1 LSNNFV
7 ISGDGSLCYFYFLDY
22 TFIIDY
28 IKSKLP
34 SCHSALDA
42 EFVSKEINMSL
53 DSIALEAMRKE
64 LLDKFKEGKII
75 SLIQTKK
82 YKIIIEIKPDKV
94 LNSNDINI
102 KRETFYFHLSI
113 DPSLS
118 EIYFTESK
126 KKQKTISSPFLNLLQ
141 NQLRGGKI
149 LNIEHPNFDRIL
161 HFIIKPYQKFGKLQN
176 KILVIEFMGKH
187 GNMILLKEDK
197 TIETAIKL
205 IDFNINRYREIMPGK
220 LYIPP
225 PSQNKIDPLNINR
238 EGFLNIFTLSTENR
252 DLTLRKLIQNSFIG
266 ISPQSVKEVILQ
278 ANLSPE
284 KNVSET
290 SGVDL
295 KMLWTSFNKIVTNI
309 KNFNFQP
316 SLFLD
321 PISKKIKAWSII
333 DSVQFPKYHKRS
345 FNEAN
350 SCQESL
356 FTELEKEQET
366 LSMQNKLDQIIRKNM
381 LKINNKIKDY
391 QKKLEEVKNCEKY
404 KISGELIK
412 ANLSGIKRGDREI
425 TAIDYYSPRQ
435 ENITIPLNDKL
446 TPLENARL
454 YFKKYRKIKDSFQI
468 ILEQSKNYKLKLAQ
482 LTEFQKLYEQESNS
496 LPNLLKIYNNLRKL
510 GWAKKTAAPLKR
522 LKKEKNRLVSTKY
535 ISKEGWEIYVGKNNL
550 QNDFLTFKLA
560 SGNDTWLHAKNI
572 QGSHII
578 IKNKGTKQSLPLD
591 TLIQAAN
598 LAAYF
603 SKAKKDNKVLVDYT
617 LKKHVKKPK
626 NAKPGMVIYSHE
638 KGLWIKV
645 DPEEIRSMKKVSQK

>member
-1 LSNNFV
+1 
-7 ISGDGSLCYFYFLDY
+7 
-22 TFIIDY
+22 
-28 IKSKLP
+28 
-34 SCHSALDA
+34 
-42 EFVSKEINMSL
+42 MSL
-53 DSIALEAMRKE
+53 DSITLAAMREE

-82 YKIIIEIKPDKV
+82 YKIIIEIKPDKP
-94 LNSNDINI
+94 LTSNDLNKKSEI
-102 KRETFYFHLSI
+102 FYIHISL
-113 DPSLS
+113 DPSFP
-118 EIYFTESK
+118 EIYFTELENR
-126 KKQKTISSPFLNLLQ
+126 QKTISSPFLTLLQ
-141 NQLRGGKI
+141 NQLKGGKI
-149 LNIEHPNFDRIL
+149 LDIEHPNFDRIL
-161 HFIIKPYQKFGKLQN
+161 HFIIRPYQKFGKLQN
-176 KILVIEFMGKH
+176 KTLVVEFMGKH

-225 PSQNKIDPLNINR
+225 PSQNKINPLNINR
-238 EGFLNIFTLSTENR
+238 EGFFNIFNSLSAENK
-252 DLTLRKLIQNSFIG
+252 DLTLRKLIQDSFIG
-266 ISPQSVKEVILQ
+266 ISPQSAKEVVLQ

-290 SGVDL
+290 SKADL
-295 KMLWTSFNKIVTNI
+295 EMLWTSFNRIVTNI
-309 KNFNFQP
+309 KNHNFQP
-316 SLFLD
+316 ALFLD
-321 PISKKIKAWSII
+321 PLSKKIKAWSII
-333 DSVQFPKYHKRS
+333 DSVQFPKYHKRT

-350 SCQESL
+350 SCLESF
-356 FTELEKEQET
+356 FTELEKEREI

-381 LKINNKIKDY
+381 LKINNKISDC

-412 ANLSGIKRGDREI
+412 ANLSSIKRGDREI
-425 TAIDYYSPRQ
+425 TAINYYSPLL
-435 ENITIPLNDKL
+435 ENITIPLNEKL

-454 YFKKYRKIKDSFQI
+454 YFKKYRKTKDSFQI
-468 ILEQSKNYKLKLAQ
+468 IFEQLKSHQLKLDQ
-482 LTEFQKLYEQESNS
+482 LTELQRLYEQQINS
-496 LPNLLKIYNNLRKL
+496 LPNLLKTYNNLTKL
-510 GWAKKTAAPLKR
+510 GWAKKTTAPLKKP
-522 LKKEKNRLVSTKY
+522 KKEKNRLVPTKY
-535 ISKEGWEIYVGKNNL
+535 ISKDGWEIYVGKNNL

-578 IKNKGTKQSLPLD
+578 IKNKGSKQSLPLG

-626 NAKPGMVIYSHE
+626 NAKPGMVIYSQE
-638 KGLWIKV
+638 KSLWIKI
-645 DPEEIRSMKKVSQK
+645 DSEEIRRMEKVSQK

>member
-1 LSNNFV
+1 
-7 ISGDGSLCYFYFLDY
+7 
-22 TFIIDY
+22 
-28 IKSKLP
+28 
-34 SCHSALDA
+34 
-42 EFVSKEINMSL
+42 MSL
-53 DSIALEAMRKE
+53 DSITLEAMRKE
-64 LLDKFKEGKII
+64 LLDKFTEGKII

-82 YKIIIEIKPDKV
+82 YKIIIEVKPVKF
-94 LNSNDINI
+94 LASNNIN
-102 KRETFYFHLSI
+102 KKSETFYIHISL
-113 DPSLS
+113 DPSLP
-118 EIYFTESK
+118 EIYFTELK
-126 KKQKTISSPFLNLLQ
+126 NRQKTISSPFLILLQ

-149 LNIEHPNFDRIL
+149 LDIEHPNFDRIL
-161 HFIIKPYQKFGKLQN
+161 HFIIRPYQKFGKLPN
-176 KILVIEFMGKH
+176 KILVVEFMGKH
-187 GNMILLKEDK
+187 GNMILLKEDKNK

-238 EGFLNIFTLSTENR
+238 EGFFNIFNSLSAENK

-266 ISPQSVKEVILQ
+266 ISPQSAKEMVLQ

-290 SGVDL
+290 SGIDL
-295 KMLWTSFNKIVTNI
+295 KMLWTSFNRIVTDI
-309 KNFNFQP
+309 KNYNFQP

-321 PISKKIKAWSII
+321 PLSKKIKAWSII
-333 DSVQFPKYHKRS
+333 DSVQFPKYHKRT
-345 FNEAN
+345 FNKAN
-350 SCQESL
+350 SCLESL
-356 FTELEKEQET
+356 FTELEKEREI
-366 LSMQNKLDQIIRKNM
+366 LSMQNKVDQIIRKNM
-381 LKINNKIKDY
+381 LKINNKISDC

-412 ANLSGIKRGDREI
+412 ANLSSIKRGDREI
-425 TAIDYYSPRQ
+425 TAINYYSPRQ

-454 YFKKYRKIKDSFQI
+454 YFKKYRKTKDSFQI
-468 ILEQSKNYKLKLAQ
+468 IFEQLKNHKLKLAQ
-482 LTEFQKLYEQESNS
+482 LTELQKLYEQESNS
-496 LPNLLKIYNNLRKL
+496 LLNLLKIYNNLTKL
-510 GWAKKTAAPLKR
+510 GWAKKTTAPLKR
-522 LKKEKNRLVSTKY
+522 PKKEKNRLVPVKY
-535 ISKEGWEIYVGKNNL
+535 ISKDGWEIYLGKNNL

-578 IKNKGTKQSLPLD
+578 IKNKGSKQSLPLD

-626 NAKPGMVIYSHE
+626 NAKPGMVIYSQE
-638 KGLWIKV
+638 KGLWIKI
-645 DPEEIRSMKKVSQK
+645 DLEEIRSMKKFSQK